1 MVFPSVNGELSVDEE
16 VLKNSLSVTE
26 LKVVEAVKPVLVAI
40 ENSYSISEVPS
51 GSVAEKSK
59 CGVDE
64 AKRMLSNGVVET
76 GASGRRSR
84 VVFFHIIIIA
94 SVESFTVPAVA
105 SWAVV
110 TVTTSPAV
118 KP

>member
-1 MVFPSVNGELSVDEE
+1 MVFPSVNGEVSVDEE

-64 AKRMLSNGVVET
+64 AQRMLSNGVVVT

-84 VVFFHIIIIA
+84 VAFFHIIIIA
-94 SVESFTVPAVA
+94 SLVSFTVPAAA
-105 SWAVV
+105 SCCVV
-110 TVTTSPAV
+110 TVITSPFRR
-118 KP
+118 P